1 MSTGTL
7 RLKKLQHTNGTD
19 VATLDSTGAMNLST
33 IKSSTG
39 NTAMTIDTSGNTT
52 LSGNLIAPNR
62 VAFRAWYTGGNI
74 SIGTSNTALVMNNVT
89 QTGGTNFST
98 TTGKF
103 TVPVTGF
110 YSFSLKSNI
119 YDVSSNNYA
128 RHGVL
133 QNGTGFS
140 TDEQL
145 IMNFWTVGDGGDHT
159 LNSSFMKQYT
169 VGDTLQPFIMCEDGS
184 YASIGE
190 NWQNFSGFLVG

>member
-1 MSTGTL
+1 MPGKLIVGTIETQNI
-7 RLKKLQHTNGTD
+7 KF
-19 VATLDSTGAMNLST
+19 DSDT
-33 IKSSTG
+33 
-39 NTAMTIDTSGNTT
+39 TAMTIASTGDTT
-52 LSGNLIAPNR
+52 LSGNLIAPSR
-62 VAFRAWYTGGNI
+62 VAFRAWYTGSNI
-74 SIGTSNTALVMNNVT
+74 AIGTSNTALVMNNVT

-119 YDVSSNNYA
+119 YDVNSNNYA
-128 RHGVL
+128 RHGLL

-140 TDEQL
+140 TDEQM

-169 VGDTLQPFIMCEDGS
+169 AGDTLQPFIRCEDGS